1 MKELTCE
8 QVNEVSG
15 GFKPPTDVWPGMS
28 ARLALTTFKG
38 WGAVGAAFSAG
49 YMIGEFL
56 NSNTLIQKKI
66 ASLIDSMFF

>member
-38 WGAVGAAFSAG
+38 WGWVGAAFSAG
-49 YMIGEFL
+49 YAAGEFL
-56 NSNTLIQKKI
+56 NRNTPIQKKI
-66 ASLIDSMFF
+66 ASLIDSMSR

>member
-1 MKELTCE
+1 MKELTFE

-38 WGAVGAAFSAG
+38 WGWVGFAFTAG
-49 YMIGEFL
+49 FKAGEYL
-56 NSNTLIQKKI
+56 NENTKIQKKI
-66 ASLIDSMFF
+66 ASLIDSMSS

>member
-38 WGAVGAAFSAG
+38 WGLLVQPLVLG
-49 YMIGEFL
+49 I
-56 NSNTLIQKKI
+56 
-66 ASLIDSMFF
+66 

>member
-8 QVNEVSG
+8 DVNEVSG
-15 GFKPPTDVWPGMS
+15 GFKQPTYVWHGMS
-28 ARLALTTFKG
+28 ESLWLTTFKG

>member
-28 ARLALTTFKG
+28 ARLALTTFRG
-38 WGAVGAAFSAG
+38 LSLVGIAFSAG
-49 YMIGEFL
+49 FKAGKYL
-56 NSNTLIQKKI
+56 NENTPIQKKI
-66 ASLIDSMFF
+66 ASLIDSMAG

>member
-15 GFKPPTDVWPGMS
+15 GFKPPTDVWPGIS

-38 WGAVGAAFSAG
+38 WGAV
-49 YMIGEFL
+49 
-56 NSNTLIQKKI
+56 NSVLGI
-66 ASLIDSMFF
+66 